1 MMKLIR
7 FVKSF
12 TVDLLG
18 LDVLYVCDLKDETM
32 IRLIDEVNH
41 IDKTIVPKEHFKIP
55 ISDSV
60 HSSDATLW
68 LKDTIGLRDQVTTYF
83 S

>member
-1 MMKLIR
+1 
-7 FVKSF
+7 
-12 TVDLLG
+12 
-18 LDVLYVCDLKDETM
+18 M
-32 IRLIDEVNH
+32 IRLIDEVYRIN
-41 IDKTIVPKEHFKIP
+41 KTIVPKEHFKIP